1 MEMLRNVYAAEV
13 LLSPHYAQDRRS
25 LNDARTWIQHVNA
38 PASWQNGHLFPF
50 VGSDW
55 GALEL
60 T

>member
-1 MEMLRNVYAAEV
+1 VYAAEV